1 MLLKFTLKDGTLK
14 PRRGHG
20 SRRGAGARA
29 RGSLTYYTA
38 KACESVE
45 TRQRLEFKTWYI
57 VRGPVSV

>member
-45 TRQRLEFKTWYI
+45 TRQADSKSRWASI
-57 VRGPVSV
+57 VDFR